1 MALAEAGTAATR
13 GSLLRALRSIDPQ
26 RAVEWCLT
34 HQELARECGGD
45 TLAEIVH
52 ESVAQGVAE
61 GALGEFGLEYAALL
75 APAVLAELAG
85 AADPVA
91 GAQLVAL
98 GLSRAP
104 AHPALLRLAVETA
117 MKAAPPEAHALLTRL
132 AIADPTPGT
141 LAVVHRLRGRLATM
155 SGTPVRLAL
164 LSSFTIDPVVPWLDL
179 ECRKAGLV
187 PEIAVAP
194 FNSWAQEIIDPASAL
209 RRFDPEIAFLSVA
222 IDDLVPALAGSVPAA
237 ELRQLGAVAVDRLL
251 DAAREFTRWS
261 GAPLV
266 IHGLHTAF
274 PDPAGILAG
283 RSPDGRARILAELNL
298 RLLDGLA
305 AIPRCYLL
313 DMQELLV
320 RRGGG
325 RAEQPKMRHLAA
337 MRLGDQVL
345 PELARQYVQYLVPL
359 KGLTRKVVV
368 VDLDNTLW
376 GGVIGEDGMAG
387 IRLGSTAPGSEFV
400 EFQRYL
406 LSLSE
411 RGFLLAACSKN
422 NADDALEAIRT
433 HEAMILREVH
443 FSALRINWEPK
454 PKNLQ
459 AIAEELNV
467 GVDSF
472 IFVDDNPDERE
483 LMRQLLPQVLTVEM
497 PRDPALYR
505 GTLEALPQLQ
515 TLQVTDEDRARVA
528 TYRANREREGA
539 RVQATSIEDYLH
551 SLEITV
557 RLGPAQ
563 PVMLAR
569 IQQLFARTNQFNLT
583 TRRYDLAQVTAA
595 SQDPSQRLYALS
607 AADRFGD
614 HGLVAVALVHVAAT
628 EWVVDSLLMSCRVIG
643 YGIETTLLA
652 RIAADARA
660 AGATQLAG
668 EIVATKKNAPAR
680 DFYARHQFTTDQPE
694 APTALWR
701 RSLADGGVVAP
712 AWVTVRAHDS

>member
-1 MALAEAGTAATR
+1 MAL
-13 GSLLRALRSIDPQ
+13 
-26 RAVEWCLT
+26 
-34 HQELARECGGD
+34 
-45 TLAEIVH
+45 
-52 ESVAQGVAE
+52 
-61 GALGEFGLEYAALL
+61 
-75 APAVLAELAG
+75 
-85 AADPVA
+85 
-91 GAQLVAL
+91 
-98 GLSRAP
+98 
-104 AHPALLRLAVETA
+104 
-117 MKAAPPEAHALLTRL
+117 
-132 AIADPTPGT
+132 
-141 LAVVHRLRGRLATM
+141 
-155 SGTPVRLAL
+155 
-164 LSSFTIDPVVPWLDL
+164 
-179 ECRKAGLV
+179 
-187 PEIAVAP
+187 
-194 FNSWAQEIIDPASAL
+194 
-209 RRFDPEIAFLSVA
+209 
-222 IDDLVPALAGSVPAA
+222 
-237 ELRQLGAVAVDRLL
+237 
-251 DAAREFTRWS
+251 
-261 GAPLV
+261 
-266 IHGLHTAF
+266 
-274 PDPAGILAG
+274 
-283 RSPDGRARILAELNL
+283 
-298 RLLDGLA
+298 
-305 AIPRCYLL
+305 PRCYLL
-313 DMQELLV
+313 DLQDLLV

-345 PELARQYVQYLVPL
+345 PELARQYASYLVPL

-376 GGVIGEDGMAG
+376 GGVIGEDGMTG

-433 HEAMILREVH
+433 HESMVLREAN
-443 FSALRINWEPK
+443 FSAMRINWEPK

-505 GTLEALPQLQ
+505 STLEALPQLQ

-539 RVQATSIEDYLH
+539 LVQATSIDDYLH
-551 SLEITV
+551 SLGITV

-563 PVMLAR
+563 PAMLGR
-569 IQQLFARTNQFNLT
+569 IQQLFSRTNQFNLT
-583 TRRYDLAQVTAA
+583 TRRYDLPQVTAA
-595 SQDPSQRLYALS
+595 SQDPAQRLYALN

-614 HGLVAVALVHVAAT
+614 HGLVAIALVHAGST
-628 EWVVDSLLMSCRVIG
+628 EWVIDSLLMSCRVIG

-668 EIVATKKNAPAR
+668 EIIATKKNAPAR
-680 DFYARHQFTTDQPE
+680 DFYARHHFTADQPE

-712 AWVTVRAHDS
+712 AWVTVLTHDS